1 MTIDFHSHILPSL
14 DDGSASIEE
23 SLMLLDMLAEN
34 GTDIVAATPHF
45 YCHEISLDSFLEA
58 RNAAYERLKPYLK
71 PKHPKILLGAE
82 VLFSSKLRSLNG
94 LERLAIEGTNY
105 LLLEMP
111 YIRLSPQII
120 NSVSELADS
129 GIVKILMAHIERY
142 LNFTD
147 FSDLESL
154 MSLDIL
160 GQLNANSFLN
170 RKTRKRCF
178 KLMNKGYVQVIG
190 SDLHHKDRGA
200 AVSKAYEVIEK
211 KYGQNKISQIEESG
225 KRLLNDME
233 TYEVIG

>member
-14 DDGSASIEE
+14 DDGSVSIEE
-23 SLMLLDMLAEN
+23 SVYLLDMLAES
-34 GTDIVAATPHF
+34 GTDIVVATPHF
-45 YCHEISLDSFLEA
+45 YCHEISLESFLDA
-58 RNAAYERLKPYLK
+58 RDASFERLKPYLK
-71 PKHPKILLGAE
+71 PEHPKILLGAE
-82 VLFSSKLRSLNG
+82 VLFSSKLRSLKG
-94 LERLAIEGTNY
+94 LERLTIERTNY

-154 MSLDIL
+154 MSLDVL

-170 RKTRKRCF
+170 RKTRKICF
-178 KLMNKGYVQVIG
+178 KLMNKGYVQVLG
-190 SDLHHKDRGA
+190 SDLHHKDRGIV
-200 AVSKAYEVIEK
+200 VSKAHEVITK
-211 KYGQNKISQIEESG
+211 KYGNDKIKQIEESG
-225 KRLLNDME
+225 KRLLKDME
-233 TYEVIG
+233 TYDVIG

>member
-23 SLMLLDMLAEN
+23 SLLLLDILAEN

-45 YCHEISLDSFLEA
+45 YCHEISLDNFLEA
-58 RNAAYERLKPYLK
+58 RNASYERLKPYLK
-71 PKHPKILLGAE
+71 PHHPKILLGAE
-82 VLFSSKLRSLNG
+82 VLFSNKLLKLKG

-105 LLLEMP
+105 MLLEMP
-111 YIRLSPQII
+111 YVRLSPQII
-120 NSVSELADS
+120 NGVSELADS
-129 GIVKILMAHIERY
+129 GIVKLLIAHIERY

-154 MSLDIL
+154 MSLDVL

-170 RKTRKRCF
+170 RKARKRCF
-178 KLMNKGYVQVIG
+178 KLINEGFVQVIG

-200 AVSKAYEVIEK
+200 AVLKAYEVIAK
-211 KYGQNKISQIEESG
+211 KYGHDKISQIEESG
-225 KRLLNDME
+225 KRLLKDME

>member
-14 DDGSASIEE
+14 DDGSVSIEE
-23 SLMLLDMLAEN
+23 SISLLDMLAES
-34 GTDIVAATPHF
+34 GTDVVVATPHF
-45 YCHEISLDSFLEA
+45 YCHEISLDDFLAA
-58 RNAAYERLKPYLK
+58 RNESYKLLQPYLK
-71 PKHPKILLGAE
+71 SNHPKILLGAE
-82 VLFSSKLRSLNG
+82 VLFSNKLKSLKD
-94 LERLAIEGTNY
+94 LERLTIEGTSY

-120 NSVSELADS
+120 NSVSELSDS
-129 GIVKILMAHIERY
+129 GRVKILMAHIERY

-154 MSLDIL
+154 MSLDVL

-178 KLMNKGYVQVIG
+178 KLINKGYVQVIG
-190 SDLHHKDRGA
+190 SDLHHKDRGVV
-200 AVSKAYEVIEK
+200 VSKAYEVIEK
-211 KYGQNKISQIEESG
+211 KYGNDKISQIEESG
-225 KRLLNDME
+225 KRLLKDME